1 MEWLELKEC
10 SICCDDL
17 QENDKVYKL
26 PCKCEYVYHDSCIE
40 QHFEEEKKRHKKTTC
55 PLCSSQITYDYI
67 TTTTYST
74 TTSYDWVTLDGRE

>member
-26 PCKCEYVYHDSCIE
+26 PCKCEYIYHDSCIE
-40 QHFEEEKKRHKKTTC
+40 QHFTEEKKRNKKITC
-55 PLCSSQITYDYI
+55 PLCSSQITYQYI

-74 TTSYDWVTLDGRE
+74 TVSYDWITLDGKE